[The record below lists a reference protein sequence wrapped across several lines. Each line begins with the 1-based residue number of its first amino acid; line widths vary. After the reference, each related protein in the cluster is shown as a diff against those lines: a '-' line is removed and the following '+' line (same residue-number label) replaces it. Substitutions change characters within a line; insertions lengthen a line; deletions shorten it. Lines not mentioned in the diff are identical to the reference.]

1 MKSSATPSNEDQFG
15 LIVARALSSNLE
27 QMPYEVQER
36 LRAARM
42 RAVAARRVA
51 PIFVATT
58 QAQHVGHGTLS
69 LGGPWKGW
77 TPLASIFPIALL
89 LVGLFTI
96 NMVIDDYR
104 ANEVAEVDAALPT
117 DDLPPHAYTDPGFLH
132 FLKLKS
138 ADSTQD

>member
-1 MKSSATPSNEDQFG
+1 MKPSTAPSIEDQFG
-15 LIVARALSSNLE
+15 RIVARTLSANLE

-42 RAVAARRVA
+42 RAVAARRVG
-51 PIFVATT
+51 PILVAQTEV
-58 QAQHVGHGTLS
+58 QYLGNGTLS

-77 TPLASIFPIALL
+77 TPLASMFPIALL

-96 NMVIDDYR
+96 NMVLDDYR
-104 ANEVAEVDAALPT
+104 ANEVAEVDSALLT

-132 FLKLKS
+132 FLKLQS
-138 ADSTQD
+138 SDSTQD